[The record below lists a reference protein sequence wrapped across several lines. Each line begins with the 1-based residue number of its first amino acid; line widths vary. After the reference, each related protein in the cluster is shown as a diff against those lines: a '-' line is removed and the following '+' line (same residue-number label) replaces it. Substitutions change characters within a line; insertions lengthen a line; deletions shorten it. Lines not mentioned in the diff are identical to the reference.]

1 MKLKKISTKMLCV
14 LVTINILIMTLILS
28 ISYETSR
35 GILESQIQKNM
46 DSELVVDTKLIK
58 GQMDQVEKMAEQL
71 ARNVESTYKT
81 TNIDQYEQYIGKV
94 IFQSDLVIGSGIWFE
109 PYAYSGNE
117 EFMGPYVYKDN
128 GKPVL
133 TYEYSNAEYNYF
145 NYDWYKEVKNN
156 KEGSAHFTE
165 LYHDEVSDQIMST
178 CAVPMYD
185 NDKFI
190 GVISVDIGISSIQN
204 LVNEIKVGE
213 SGCAQL
219 IDPNGKYI
227 THNDSDKIM
236 KTSIKDDSDTNMAE
250 LGKNMFKGEGQGH
263 EKVKLNGENF
273 NVYYKTIDEL
283 GWKLLLKVPESEIN
297 RPVRNLLFKLGF
309 ICVVAI
315 ILSIIAIIKTISYVT
330 KNIKKVNS
338 FALSLAEGDF
348 TTEEIDIKTEDELGQ
363 MGDNL
368 NKMLRENKQIIKS
381 VADSSREISSES
393 ESLHTTTIELSENY
407 NKVEDAIK
415 TINEEVMTTSAAIE
429 ELNASVEE
437 VNAALDV
444 LVDEADNSYK
454 ISSDIKYRVKNI
466 ENNTLES
473 YNKAVNLSKVHE
485 DNLNKSIENA
495 KVVAMIGTM
504 AEAISSIAEQ
514 VNLLSL
520 NASIE
525 AARAGEQGKG
535 FAVVASEIGN
545 LANQTSDTVKQI
557 IETTQKVEGA
567 FSKLT
572 DDSKEMLLFINE
584 NVTPDYQTFV
594 NASKQYGN
602 DADNIEELSNKLAE
616 MSANIKNI
624 LQEVGKTVVSIAE
637 SSQNTSE
644 NSGEIVDNIDKVSD
658 ILNNISKLV
667 VNEKNVSDSLS
678 EVIKKFKL

>member
-1 MKLKKISTKMLCV
+1 M
-14 LVTINILIMTLILS
+14 
-28 ISYETSR
+28 
-35 GILESQIQKNM
+35 
-46 DSELVVDTKLIK
+46 
-58 GQMDQVEKMAEQL
+58 
-71 ARNVESTYKT
+71 
-81 TNIDQYEQYIGKV
+81 
-94 IFQSDLVIGSGIWFE
+94 
-109 PYAYSGNE
+109 
-117 EFMGPYVYKDN
+117 
-128 GKPVL
+128 
-133 TYEYSNAEYNYF
+133 F
-145 NYDWYKEVKNN
+145 N
-156 KEGSAHFTE
+156 
-165 LYHDEVSDQIMST
+165 
-178 CAVPMYD
+178 
-185 NDKFI
+185 
-190 GVISVDIGISSIQN
+190 
-204 LVNEIKVGE
+204 
-213 SGCAQL
+213 
-219 IDPNGKYI
+219 
-227 THNDSDKIM
+227 
-236 KTSIKDDSDTNMAE
+236 
-250 LGKNMFKGEGQGH
+250 GEGQGH

-330 KNIKKVNS
+330 KNIKKVNL
-338 FALSLAEGDF
+338 FALRLAEGDF

-368 NKMLRENKQIIKS
+368 NKMLRENKQIIQS

-454 ISSDIKYRVKNI
+454 ISSDIKYRVKKI
-466 ENNTLES
+466 ETNTLES

-525 AARAGEQGKG
+525 AARAGEQGRG
-535 FAVVASEIGN
+535 FAVVASEIGS
-545 LANQTSDTVKQI
+545 LANETSDTVKQI

-572 DDSKEMLLFINE
+572 NDSKEMLLFINE
-584 NVTPDYQTFV
+584 NVTPDYQNFV

-644 NSGEIVDNIDKVSD
+644 NSGEIIDNIDKVSD

-678 EVIKKFKL
+678 EVIQKFKL

>member
-1 MKLKKISTKMLCV
+1 MKKKKISTKMLCV

-46 DSELVVDTKLIK
+46 DSELVVDTNLIK

-81 TNIDQYEQYIGKV
+81 TNMDQYEQYIGKV

-109 PYAYSGNE
+109 PYVYSGNE
-117 EFMGPYVYKDN
+117 EFMGPYIYKDN
-128 GKPVL
+128 GAPVL

-145 NYDWYKEVKNN
+145 NYDWYKEGKNN
-156 KEGSAHFTE
+156 KEASAHFTE
-165 LYHDEVSDQIMST
+165 LYHDEVSNQIMST

-185 NDKFI
+185 NGKFI

-213 SGCAQL
+213 SGAAQL

-250 LGKNMFKGEGQGH
+250 LGKNMFKGEGQSH

-368 NKMLRENKQIIKS
+368 NKMLRENKQIIQS

-393 ESLHTTTIELSENY
+393 ESL
-407 NKVEDAIK
+407 
-415 TINEEVMTTSAAIE
+415 
-429 ELNASVEE
+429 
-437 VNAALDV
+437 
-444 LVDEADNSYK
+444 
-454 ISSDIKYRVKNI
+454 
-466 ENNTLES
+466 
-473 YNKAVNLSKVHE
+473 
-485 DNLNKSIENA
+485 
-495 KVVAMIGTM
+495 
-504 AEAISSIAEQ
+504 
-514 VNLLSL
+514 
-520 NASIE
+520 
-525 AARAGEQGKG
+525 
-535 FAVVASEIGN
+535 
-545 LANQTSDTVKQI
+545 
-557 IETTQKVEGA
+557 
-567 FSKLT
+567 
-572 DDSKEMLLFINE
+572 LF
-584 NVTPDYQTFV
+584 
-594 NASKQYGN
+594 
-602 DADNIEELSNKLAE
+602 
-616 MSANIKNI
+616 
-624 LQEVGKTVVSIAE
+624 
-637 SSQNTSE
+637 
-644 NSGEIVDNIDKVSD
+644 
-658 ILNNISKLV
+658 
-667 VNEKNVSDSLS
+667 
-678 EVIKKFKL
+678 